1 MKTFISLLLT
11 LLIYGCNATPEV
23 YLAKDAVE
31 VNEDTV
37 GQYWK
42 HKNTEYS
49 FTINN
54 ISPDKQN
61 KDGYVS
67 VRYLIDSNGNT
78 FQPEVLES
86 HPKGMWDAFALKAVK
101 HQQFVYAE
109 ENHSRIP
116 VYYTQK
122 LTFKGVK

>member
-1 MKTFISLLLT
+1 M
-11 LLIYGCNATPEV
+11 
-23 YLAKDAVE
+23 E

-49 FTINN
+49 CTVNSIRL
-54 ISPDKQN
+54 DKQN
-61 KDGYVS
+61 RDGYVS
-67 VRYLIDSNGNT
+67 VRYMIDSKGNT
-78 FQPEVLES
+78 FESEVLES
-86 HPKGMWDAFALKAVK
+86 QTEGLWDAFALKAVK
-101 HQQFVYAE
+101 NQQFVYAE
-109 ENHSRIP
+109 QNYSRIP